1 MPGAACVHYTA
12 LSILRCLYPRRRQGA
27 AVATRTTFNKNNT
40 TTLSVTTT
48 TTTTTT
54 ATDSD
59 CEHRVRLGSIY
70 VCMHGNEGISGAWG
84 MAFPPPVEAMRR
96 LRLGR

>member
-1 MPGAACVHYTA
+1 MCIT
-12 LSILRCLYPRRRQGA
+12 LRCLYCVVYILRRRQAA
-27 AVATRTTFNKNNT
+27 AVATRTTFNNNNT
-40 TTLSVTTT
+40 TTLSV

-70 VCMHGNEGISGAWG
+70 VCMHGSEGISGAWG
-84 MAFPPPVEAMRR
+84 MVFPSPVEAMRR
-96 LRLGR
+96 LRLGW